1 MLALLRHA
9 LESNDHPFSIR
20 YPRDAVPAEVPALPD
35 IPGVERGSWE
45 QLREGGDVALLAV
58 GTMVLPALE
67 AAEALAEEGIEASVV
82 NCRFLKPY
90 DRELL
95 GRILVEHR
103 VVLTLEE
110 GAVVNGFGAFI
121 DPRDRWTIPVSPPPN
136 AWAPWAFRTGS
147 SITGPARSCSAS
159 WDSMPRG
166 SPNGRA
172 NSCAGAARG
181 NAPAPGAGS
190 PAPPGAERTGERG
203 GRVSEGPARLDGSG
217 IRRIGIVGRSRG
229 TPVDV
234 TLEALARV
242 VWNRGLELHL
252 EEGLDP
258 PAGGPARPLGR
269 TPEVDLLVTLG
280 GDGTLLRG
288 ARLVM
293 RSGVPVMGV
302 NLGTLGFLTALT
314 ADEAEGG
321 LAQVLDGEAL
331 PDDRFT
337 LEGRVFG
344 PGGELRNR
352 VQALND
358 LVLHK
363 GGVARVVR
371 LEMSVG
377 PDDLDS
383 IGSFSGDG
391 VILATPTGST
401 AYSLSAGG
409 PWWCPPWMPW
419 W

>member
-1 MLALLRHA
+1 
-9 LESNDHPFSIR
+9 
-20 YPRDAVPAEVPALPD
+20 
-35 IPGVERGSWE
+35 
-45 QLREGGDVALLAV
+45 
-58 GTMVLPALE
+58 
-67 AAEALAEEGIEASVV
+67 
-82 NCRFLKPY
+82 
-90 DRELL
+90 
-95 GRILVEHR
+95 
-103 VVLTLEE
+103 
-110 GAVVNGFGAFI
+110 
-121 DPRDRWTIPVSPPPN
+121 
-136 AWAPWAFRTGS
+136 
-147 SITGPARSCSAS
+147 
-159 WDSMPRG
+159 
-166 SPNGRA
+166 
-172 NSCAGAARG
+172 
-181 NAPAPGAGS
+181 
-190 PAPPGAERTGERG
+190 
-203 GRVSEGPARLDGSG
+203 VSEGPARLDGSG

-377 PDDLDS
+377 PDDMLDS

-409 PWWCPPWMPW
+409 PVVVPWMDAILVTPISPHTMAMRPLVLSGESRLTLHTFDRADELVLTADGQEAVPLGPGDRVVVRKGERRVRLVRFPGQTFFQTLRRKLNW
-419 W
+419 AL